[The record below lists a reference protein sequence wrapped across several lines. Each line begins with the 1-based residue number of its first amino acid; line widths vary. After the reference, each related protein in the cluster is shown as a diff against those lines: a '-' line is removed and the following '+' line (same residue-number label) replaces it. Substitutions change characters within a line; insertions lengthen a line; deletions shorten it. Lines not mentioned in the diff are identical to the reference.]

1 MAEKIEAEYVPPRD
15 FVKGDKVTVASL
27 GKQGEIEKIDG
38 QNVTVLIGSAR
49 FKTKLKELR
58 LITEKQESKQKSASR
73 TPRKMMEAK
82 SEVDVRGFIGDDA
95 IFVVD
100 KFLDD
105 AVLSGLINVR
115 IIHGKGTGALRKAL
129 WDYFK
134 RDSRIKEYRLGT
146 FGEGDSGVT
155 VVTLK

>member
-1 MAEKIEAEYVPPRD
+1 MVFTACSDDDSGADVSDE
-15 FVKGDKVTVASL
+15 L
-27 GKQGEIEKIDG
+27 GAQTI
-38 QNVTVLIGSAR
+38 TM
-49 FKTKLKELR
+49 R
-58 LITEKQESKQKSASR
+58 LVTEKKGEKKKQAPK
-73 TPRKMMEAK
+73 TPRKIMEAK
-82 SEVDVRGFIGDDA
+82 SEVDVRGLIGDDA

-105 AVLSGLINVR
+105 AVLSGLVNVR

-134 RDSRIKEYRLGT
+134 RDSRIKEYRMGT

>member
-1 MAEKIEAEYVPPRD
+1 M
-15 FVKGDKVTVASL
+15 
-27 GKQGEIEKIDG
+27 
-38 QNVTVLIGSAR
+38 
-49 FKTKLKELR
+49 
-58 LITEKQESKQKSASR
+58 TEV
-73 TPRKMMEAK
+73 K
-82 SEVDVRGFIGDDA
+82 SETDVRGLIGDDA

-105 AVLSGLINVR
+105 AVLSGLENVR

-134 RDSRIKEYRLGT
+134 RDPRIKQYRLGT
-146 FGEGDSGVT
+146 FGEGDAGVT

>member
-1 MAEKIEAEYVPPRD
+1 
-15 FVKGDKVTVASL
+15 
-27 GKQGEIEKIDG
+27 
-38 QNVTVLIGSAR
+38 
-49 FKTKLKELR
+49 
-58 LITEKQESKQKSASR
+58 
-73 TPRKMMEAK
+73 MEAK

-105 AVLSGLINVR
+105 AVLSGLVNVR
-115 IIHGKGTGALRKAL
+115 IINGKGTGALRKAL

-134 RDSRIKEYRLGT
+134 RDKRIAEFRMGT

>member
-1 MAEKIEAEYVPPRD
+1 
-15 FVKGDKVTVASL
+15 
-27 GKQGEIEKIDG
+27 
-38 QNVTVLIGSAR
+38 
-49 FKTKLKELR
+49 
-58 LITEKQESKQKSASR
+58 
-73 TPRKMMEAK
+73 MEAK